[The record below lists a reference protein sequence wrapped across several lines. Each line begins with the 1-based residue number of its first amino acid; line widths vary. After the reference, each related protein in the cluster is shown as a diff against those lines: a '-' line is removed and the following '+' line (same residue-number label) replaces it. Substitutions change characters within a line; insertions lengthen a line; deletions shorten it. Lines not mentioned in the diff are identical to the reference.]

1 MPSCNERSYV
11 LARCSL
17 RKYKVKK
24 AVRVWLHQ
32 KHRLESFDFL
42 VFAKQ
47 KQRFFCLFSL
57 NFCLFVGISSNFII
71 IKLRR
76 IFRIGIIELFKG
88 FCPIFIPFSHFFCS
102 SQTVNKEACEGIRT
116 TSHTYPKKKKL
127 TQTSRITIKQKKTWS
142 QFGKKLK
149 TSEFAKKC

>member
-1 MPSCNERSYV
+1 VPSCNEHSYV

-17 RKYKVKK
+17 RKYKVTK

-116 TSHTYPKKKKL
+116 TSHTYPKKKNLLRPLVLPSNKRKL
-127 TQTSRITIKQKKTWS
+127 EVNSEKT
-142 QFGKKLK
+142 
-149 TSEFAKKC
+149 